1 MLPKIAEC
9 SQQVDS
15 LLQKESQI
23 LEKVLLLVRCTKNVE
38 WKCQQPRLTSA
49 EEWILKADEIMS
61 DLEKLTDDI
70 VLAEAFFQ
78 KISLSESAQLTK
90 RLIDVSNAINNITK
104 NMYKIVN
111 HNQNERMFAAKV
123 IAQQR
128 IKTLLAGKEEAEKLL
143 ESRTNFIRQNDEKK
157 KEELKRM
164 RETEIIEEMRS
175 QALIEHKSKIYF
187 PLESFYRFVKEYL
200 SSLEAVKALEEVEEN
215 TFISNDS
222 LADDVTLTEGNLENR
237 KRRRSRS
244 LTRKV
249 VGTIKKTI
257 RRSVSL
263 FNNHRDH
270 HQNPTPKI

>member
-175 QALIEHKSKIYF
+175 QALIEHKK
-187 PLESFYRFVKEYL
+187 YL

-249 VGTIKKTI
+249 VGTIK
-257 RRSVSL
+257 V
-263 FNNHRDH
+263 
-270 HQNPTPKI
+270 

>member
-1 MLPKIAEC
+1 MIPKK
-9 SQQVDS
+9 QVDS

-23 LEKVLLLVRCTKNVE
+23 LEKVLLLIRCTKNVE
-38 WKCQQPRLTSA
+38 WKYQQPRLTSA

-61 DLEKLTDDI
+61 DLENLTDDI
-70 VLAEAFFQ
+70 VLAESF
-78 KISLSESAQLTK
+78 KEISLSESAQLTK

-111 HNQNERMFAAKV
+111 HNQNERLFAAKV
-123 IAQQR
+123 VAQKR
-128 IKTLLAGKEEAEKLL
+128 ITTLLAEKEEAEKLL

-157 KEELKRM
+157 KEKLKKM
-164 RETEIIEEMRS
+164 RETEIIAEMRS
-175 QALIEHKSKIYF
+175 QALIEHKK
-187 PLESFYRFVKEYL
+187 YL
-200 SSLEAVKALEEVEEN
+200 SSLEAVKVLGEVEEN
-215 TFISNDS
+215 TIISNDS
-222 LADDVTLTEGNLENR
+222 LADDVTLTEGHLETR

-270 HQNPTPKI
+270 HQNPTPKV

>member
-1 MLPKIAEC
+1 MLPKE
-9 SQQVDS
+9 QVNS

-23 LEKVLLLVRCTKNVE
+23 LEKVFLLVRCTKGVE
-38 WKCQQPRLTSA
+38 WKYQQPRLTSA

-70 VLAEAFFQ
+70 VLAESF
-78 KISLSESAQLTK
+78 KEINLTESAQLTK

-111 HNQNERMFAAKV
+111 HSQNERLFAAKV
-123 IAQQR
+123 VAQQR
-128 IKTLLAGKEEAEKLL
+128 IKTLLVDQEEAEKLL
-143 ESRTNFIRQNDEKK
+143 EYRTNFIRQNDEKK
-157 KEELKRM
+157 KQELKRM

-175 QALIEHKSKIYF
+175 QALKEHKK
-187 PLESFYRFVKEYL
+187 YL
-200 SSLEAVKALEEVEEN
+200 SSLEAVKALGEVEEN
-215 TFISNDS
+215 TVISNDS
-222 LADDVTLTEGNLENR
+222 LADDVTLTEGHLEIR